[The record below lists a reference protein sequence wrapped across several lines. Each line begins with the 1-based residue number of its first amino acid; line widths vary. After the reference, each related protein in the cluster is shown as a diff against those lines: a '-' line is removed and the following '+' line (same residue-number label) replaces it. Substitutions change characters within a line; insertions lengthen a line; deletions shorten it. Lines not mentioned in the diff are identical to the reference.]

1 MRKIL
6 LVLFGIL
13 GFSVLS
19 IAQNYREVVYLKNGS
34 IIKGIII
41 EQTPNMSLKIK
52 TADGSIFAYQM
63 DEIEK
68 MTKEED
74 TVSQSFKRT
83 TNGYRTVG
91 YRGFIEVG
99 GGFGVGYAGDGVFS
113 FQTSH
118 GYQCTPYF
126 YLGAGVGLDV
136 HFGYEAIFMP
146 IFANI
151 RTNFLNRP
159 ITPFFDAKIGYS
171 VVDGMGLYFNPNFGV
186 SFGLN
191 KKAALNLG
199 IGYNMQMADV
209 YYYDG
214 YYSDY
219 YREIIG
225 TICFKLGVEF

>member
-1 MRKIL
+1 MKRKL
-6 LVLFGIL
+6 LLLCALL
-13 GFSVLS
+13 GFVVLAQ
-19 IAQNYREVVYLKNGS
+19 AQNYREVVYLKNGS
-34 IIKGIII
+34 IIKGVIV
-41 EQTPNMSLKIK
+41 EQTPNVSLKIK

-63 DEIEK
+63 DEVEK

-74 TVSQSFKRT
+74 TTSQSYKRT

-91 YRGFIEVG
+91 YRGFVEVG

-118 GYQCTPYF
+118 GYQCSPYF
-126 YLGAGVGLDV
+126 YLGAGIGLDV
-136 HFGYEAIFMP
+136 HFGYETIFMP

-151 RTNFLNRP
+151 RTNFLNRA

-199 IGYNMQMADV
+199 IGYNMQIADI
-209 YYYDG
+209 YYYD
-214 YYSDY
+214 YYYDY
-219 YREIIG
+219 EERRIIG
-225 TICFKLGVEF
+225 AICFKLGVEF